1 MDKTHW
7 RNKERQTMKK
17 SFLFFFGIVLSCF
30 TYAQVQ
36 VSQPKEQEYGNS
48 RHRATIRMESATLCP
63 GQEVELGIY
72 VDLLL
77 GQPGGGSGS
86 YTPEQLPPDP
96 LDNFMFYFY
105 ISDTSAAEVVC
116 SSTEHRSPTYRVG
129 YPVLSDKMPELAG
142 GSLTCGYIE
151 GSDDGLGKRG
161 RFTCIWVRSRPSV
174 QLIPTIER
182 PLFKIRVRLKKA
194 VPVTISI
201 DDPNEI
207 AFSTGLAQMGGYYYS
222 FRNVEGGI
230 PNRVPGKLTVDKGPD
245 KATVSAGPDSVICI
259 GERVFFNA
267 EGGKSYRW
275 SQCYN
280 PGIDG
285 GYNYEHL
292 SNVNTKNPTFYPL
305 HSGPYI
311 YQVEA
316 FDERGCSTRD
326 TVVYYVQQNY
336 LKDLVVDPAN
346 TLVDSGSRVKFS
358 LKGSANNGA
367 MGRLKVIMEPDSLF
381 PQGANMV
388 WANEEA
394 GYNRGL
400 TVEGS
405 LLTKPV
411 YEPMLLVATLQDTA
425 CSTQTSASICIN
437 GVGVTGKIAPFPVY
451 RCGED
456 RTRKSLQLNLLTHGG
471 SNNFLY
477 NWRAVDLEFT
487 QFPGAAPKIDNPNLR
502 SPKITYYGRFAV
514 SVDIYD
520 MVTGETVT
528 ISDTVIKRDWI
539 TAETKVVLDT
549 ATLIAAG
556 LNVGG
561 PYCDGTVLT
570 YKAQSVNAGKDAK
583 YLWQVNGVWKEE
595 GVNDTVFSAD
605 LYKGD
610 SVQCVLYSTEACVR
624 NMAAESKP
632 FSPDIRRP
640 VTPTIEIVNRDPY
653 GLDYCSTVELQ
664 AVCHEVGKLFRLQW
678 LRNGEVEI
686 DTLVRAENP
695 DYCTV
700 DVSLV
705 RKGYYDGFTCML
717 TETDMPCGDMDTV
730 FATVST
736 ENMVPSDISGI
747 QTYSPLVA
755 SDVLP
760 TVGAVRMDVSL
771 VCSTDPF
778 TLTAQVENLTEQFEL
793 RWYRKAA
800 DDSVLLGFYRYPYA
814 TTDVDYSLLGTHA
827 GYGYS
832 SGQSNTD
839 ILPAFRDGFKII
851 LNDPHAAVNE
861 RKTFS
866 SGDTVFYV
874 LISQYS
880 GNCADEYPMGEYIM
894 RSPYFVPSIME
905 PAETPALVVDYVEKA
920 NLCPGTG
927 HAYHLVASMES
938 RADYRLDWTFMDLSV
953 KDSKIAG
960 YFNLSG
966 QRNDTLESRLV
977 IKPGISAG
985 TKGNCTATITEG
997 CHAGYKQTVAFNLN
1011 DYVLNTPGFRI
1022 RHSEDT
1028 IVCAGEP
1035 VEFQAIV
1042 EEIAG
1047 ISTFS
1052 EGEVVSP
1059 VNNYTISWANSLP
1072 DLMAGTGV
1080 VTGGTFSYTPTP
1092 NGNTPDGSGN
1102 INDNRGIFATYIKA
1116 KETSSGCEVIDSVLV
1131 MVAHPYE
1138 VKASIDYLLS
1148 DTWCDSSD
1156 YAATDPTRLVE
1167 GFPFRVGG
1175 QYALLR
1181 IQNGGAKPTIEWG
1194 LNDEVIKGYPYDT
1207 LDMAGA
1213 PDGDTLKAWVTTSM
1227 YTCLSEKAA
1236 ASPKLIRLARR
1247 GDLYTHGPE
1256 SAIAGNEVLLQ
1267 AYVGNHKHSI
1277 EGIDGYSFTYS
1288 MRQPDGSWQPIGT
1301 NLSENR
1307 NGWLDTLRANMPA
1320 YTGQFRVESQ
1330 DKYNVC
1336 PAQTEDIDVTL
1347 AVNTGITMRVFDPL
1361 TMREIKGL
1369 CPQSYGFVYADGQPA
1384 PQNAQAVWVNDT
1396 REPMDVFIRTYP
1408 ENPSGNAYVVYYKN
1422 GALVAVGPV
1431 GKADNLPFDPK
1442 DGFADCRILKRGD
1455 TITGHIL
1462 PGEWFGAVYVHDTV
1476 SIDGERIHHTEQ
1488 IRIDAMDT
1496 VGRLVVN
1503 ATPMAVCAGDE
1514 VHLSAAFEKG
1524 TASVSWLPETG
1535 LTVTSDHTA
1544 TATPQQTSVYTA
1556 VGRDA
1561 NGCWWKDSVK
1571 VNMADNSQ
1579 SISINLKADSLLFCG
1594 EKVQMGVWVDSAATP
1609 TEYFSKY
1616 YWYEINASGNRLID
1630 STTEAYLTY
1639 WASNGARLMMQA
1651 RSTLACQEGLS
1662 QSDTLVFSG
1671 FSYPQLKRLSPVA
1684 ADTTVCSLSEVR
1696 IAYRVEPADALMQWY
1711 GELDGYSEYIE
1722 EATDHFD
1729 FVAEENARFIVTA
1742 KNVDMPVCATI
1753 DTVRVMVSDKDTM
1766 SAQIALNAD
1775 KTVVCGAEEV
1785 TYTATAGNYDKLLW
1799 FANGQLL
1806 DETSTTLARVP
1817 RITGFEAPA
1826 DSVYAWALR
1835 SEVAGCVS
1843 ADTAKAQPVLV
1854 WRVEKPVLSLACGD
1868 TTVDE
1873 GHPVLLR
1880 ASATVFDGA
1889 AADVIW
1895 YDANGDEAVSGS
1907 GEASYEVTHKSKG
1920 EYLHY
1925 VQAIQSDIE
1934 EDLPECYSY
1943 DSVRIV
1949 VGDVAVEDPDKAL
1962 VLVTPNPNSGR
1973 FTVQT
1978 SVPCNIEIFSLSGS
1992 RVWFRENA
2000 LGRIPVTI
2008 QVSGVYFVRAME
2020 SAGGRFTIE
2029 KLVVR

>member
-1 MDKTHW
+1 
-7 RNKERQTMKK
+7 MKK
-17 SFLFFFGIVLSCF
+17 SFLFFFGIVLSFF

-36 VSQPKEQEYGNS
+36 VSQPKETEYGDP

-77 GQPGGGSGS
+77 GQSGGGSGS

-129 YPVLSDKMPELAG
+129 YPVLSDKMSELAG

-222 FRNVEGGI
+222 FYNVPGGI
-230 PNRVPGKLTVDKGPD
+230 PNRVPGTLTVDKGPD
-245 KATVSAGPDSVICI
+245 KATVSAGSDSVICI

-280 PGIDG
+280 PGIEG

-326 TVVYYVQQNY
+326 TVVYTVQQNY
-336 LKDLVVDPAN
+336 LKNLVVDPAN
-346 TLVDSGSRVKFS
+346 TLVDSGSRVRFS
-358 LKGSANNGA
+358 LKGSANAGA

-381 PQGANMV
+381 PQGGNMV
-388 WANEEA
+388 WAKEEA
-394 GYNRGL
+394 GYNKGL

-425 CSTQTSASICIN
+425 CSIQTSASICIN

-456 RTRKSLQLNLLTHGG
+456 RTRKTLQLNLLTHGG

-502 SPKITYYGRFAV
+502 SPNITYYGRFAV

-520 MVTGETVT
+520 MITGETVT

-549 ATLIAAG
+549 LSLMAEG

-570 YKAQSVNAGKDAK
+570 YKAQSVNAGKDAR

-595 GVNDTVFSAD
+595 GINDTVFSAD

-610 SVQCVLYSTEACVR
+610 SVQCILYSTEACVR
-624 NMAAESKP
+624 NMAAESEP

-640 VTPTIEIVNRDPY
+640 VNPTIEIVNRDPD
-653 GLDYCSTVELQ
+653 GFGSCGIELQ
-664 AVCHEVGKLFRLQW
+664 AVCHEVGRLFRLQW
-678 LRNGEVEI
+678 LRNGEVEV
-686 DTLVRAENP
+686 DTLVRAQNP
-695 DYCTV
+695 DYDTV
-700 DVSLV
+700 NVSLE
-705 RKGYYDGFTCML
+705 RRGFYDGFTCML
-717 TETDMPCGDMDTV
+717 TETDMPCGGMDTV
-730 FATVST
+730 FATVPTEDMPPGQST
-736 ENMVPSDISGI
+736 DFSGI
-747 QTYSPLVA
+747 QTVYPLSA
-755 SDVLP
+755 SDALP
-760 TVGAVRMDVSL
+760 KIGPVQMESSL
-771 VCSTDPF
+771 VCGTDPF
-778 TLTAQVENLTEQFEL
+778 TLTAQVQNLTERFEL

-800 DDSVLLGFYRYPYA
+800 DDSVLLGFYRYPY
-814 TTDVDYSLLGTHA
+814 TTANLDYSLLGEYA
-827 GYGYS
+827 GYGYNQ
-832 SGQSNTD
+832 GQDNTD

-851 LNDPHAAVNE
+851 LNDPKADVNE

-866 SGDTVFYV
+866 AGDTVFYV
-874 LISQYS
+874 LS
-880 GNCADEYPMGEYIM
+880 AEYDGYFCNPVDPQTLVL

-905 PAETPALVVDYVEKA
+905 PAEAPTLVVDYVEKTS
-920 NLCPGTG
+920 LCPGTG

-953 KDSKIAG
+953 TDPEIAG

-977 IKPGISAG
+977 IKPGINAG
-985 TKGNCTATITEG
+985 TWGDCTATITNG
-997 CHAGYKQTVAFNLN
+997 CHAGHKQTVAFNLN
-1011 DYVLNTPGFRI
+1011 DHVLNTPGFRI

-1028 IVCAGEP
+1028 IVCADMPVQHYAQVVELSDVSATSQAEP
-1035 VEFQAIV
+1035 LSQTSGSY
-1042 EEIAG
+1042 EIYWARSLQNLISG
-1047 ISTFS
+1047 IP
-1052 EGEVVSP
+1052 E
-1059 VNNYTISWANSLP
+1059 A
-1072 DLMAGTGV
+1072 TGN
-1080 VTGGTFSYTPTP
+1080 TFSYTPVP
-1092 NGNTPDGSGN
+1092 NGNTPNGSGDFE
-1102 INDNRGIFATYIKA
+1102 DNRGIFATYIKA
-1116 KETSSGCEVIDSVLV
+1116 KETNSGCEVIDSVLV

-1156 YAATDPTRLVE
+1156 HAATDPTRLVE

-1181 IQNGGAKPTIEWG
+1181 IENGGAAPIIEWG
-1194 LNDEVIKGYPYDT
+1194 LNDEVYRDMPYDT

-1236 ASPKLIRLARR
+1236 AAPKLIRLARR
-1247 GDLYTHGPE
+1247 GDLYTHAPE
-1256 SAIAGNEVLLQ
+1256 SAIAGEEVLLQ
-1267 AYVGNHKHSI
+1267 AYVGEHKHSI
-1277 EGIDGYSFTYS
+1277 AGIDGYNFTYS
-1288 MRQPDGSWQPIGT
+1288 MQLPDGGWQEIET
-1301 NLSENR
+1301 NLAANR
-1307 NGWLDTLRANMPA
+1307 YGWLDTLRAQMPA
-1320 YTGQFRVESQ
+1320 YTGRFRVEGR

-1336 PAQTEDIDVTL
+1336 PAQMEDIDVTL
-1347 AVNTGITMRVFDPL
+1347 AVETGITMRLFDPA
-1361 TMREIKGL
+1361 TKREIKGL

-1384 PQNAQAVWVNDT
+1384 PQDQAVWVNNT
-1396 REPMDVFIRTYP
+1396 REPMDVLVRTYP
-1408 ENPSGNAYVVYYKN
+1408 QNPTGKAFVVYYKN
-1422 GALVAVGPV
+1422 GALSAVGPV
-1431 GKADNLPFDPK
+1431 GTEPLPFDPK
-1442 DGFADCRILKRGD
+1442 DGFGDCRVLQRGD
-1455 TITGHIL
+1455 TITGRIL
-1462 PGEWFGAVYVHDTV
+1462 PGESFGAMYVHDTV
-1476 SIDGERIHHTEQ
+1476 SIDGNSIHHTAQFHLEA
-1488 IRIDAMDT
+1488 IDT
-1496 VGRLVVN
+1496 TGSLVVS
-1503 ATPMAVCAGDE
+1503 ATPKAVCAGDE

-1524 TASVSWLPETG
+1524 TASVSWLPENG
-1535 LTVTSDHTA
+1535 VTVTGGHTA

-1579 SISINLKADSLLFCG
+1579 PISISLKTDSLLFCG
-1594 EKVQMGVWVDSAATP
+1594 EKLQMGVWMDSIETP
-1609 TEYFSKY
+1609 TEYFEKY

-1639 WASNGARLMMQA
+1639 WASNGSKLMMQA
-1651 RSTLACQEGLS
+1651 RSTLSCQEGLS
-1662 QSDTLVFSG
+1662 QSDTLVFGG
-1671 FSYPQLKRLSPVA
+1671 FAYPQLHRLSPVA
-1684 ADTTVCSLSEVR
+1684 ADTTVCPLSEVR

-1729 FVAEENARFIVTA
+1729 FVADENARFIVTA
-1742 KNVDMPVCATI
+1742 KNADMPVCATT
-1753 DTVRVMVSDKDTM
+1753 DTVRVMVSGGDTIL
-1766 SAQIALNAD
+1766 AQIALNAD

-1785 TYTATAGNYDKLLW
+1785 TYTATASNYDKLLW

-1806 DETSTTLARVP
+1806 DENSTTLTRVP
-1817 RITGFEAPA
+1817 RITGFNGAV
-1826 DSVYAWALR
+1826 DSVCAWALR
-1835 SEVAGCVS
+1835 SKVAGCVS

-1907 GEASYEVTHKSKG
+1907 GEASYQVTHKTKG

-1925 VQAIQSDIE
+1925 VQAIQSDLE

-1943 DSVRIV
+1943 DSVRITV
-1949 VGDVAVEDPDKAL
+1949 EEGVGIENPHEVLAL
-1962 VLVTPNPNSGR
+1962 IAPNPTSGR
-1973 FTVQT
+1973 FTIKT
-1978 SVPCNIEIFSLSGS
+1978 SVSCRIEIFSLSGTC
-1992 RVWFRENA
+1992 VWFRENA
-2000 LGRIPVTI
+2000 LGRIPVSLN
-2008 QVSGVYFVRAME
+2008 VSGVYFVRVMDPA
-2020 SAGGRFTIE
+2020 SGRFSIQ